1 MLNRSTLQLSELKN
15 ETRVLRA
22 TLIMLERVAR
32 SDFERL
38 RHYLTGL
45 DSRLQALETMVG
57 PPVADGLSAEETP
70 PPLGESRP
78 PHRSQEQ
85 P

>member
-1 MLNRSTLQLSELKN
+1 MSNQSTLHLADLKN

-22 TLIMLERVAR
+22 TVIMLERVAR

-45 DSRLQALETMVG
+45 DSRLRALEG
-57 PPVADGLSAEETP
+57 IARSELGSELSTLDATPTVRETH
-70 PPLGESRP
+70 P
-78 PHRSQEQ
+78 PH
-85 P
+85 

>member
-22 TLIMLERVAR
+22 TLVMLERVAR

-45 DSRLQALETMVG
+45 DSRLQALETMVR
-57 PPVADGLSAEETP
+57 PQVAEGLSTAETP
-70 PPLGESRP
+70 PPLGESHP
-78 PHRSQEQ
+78 PHESQGQ